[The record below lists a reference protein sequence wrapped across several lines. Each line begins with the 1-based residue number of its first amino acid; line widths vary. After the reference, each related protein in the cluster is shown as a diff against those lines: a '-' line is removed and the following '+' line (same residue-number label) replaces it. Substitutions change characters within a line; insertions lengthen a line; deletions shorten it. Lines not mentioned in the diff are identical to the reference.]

1 MLRPSPSSTRAA
13 ATTPAEPVGARV
25 ARFPTAGSLPRI
37 SGGSAS
43 ASLRFEACT
52 AFNVVAARVVAE
64 PPKAVLWRRSAS
76 ADVVASIVR
85 SDCYR
90 LERQLPGGIRT
101 RWGMAPCHGA
111 PRSYAKAFRG
121 ARRVGTRPAVF
132 PGQVDVLPA
141 ERRNVG
147 QEFRPAAPQASAGRA
162 RRPGQR
168 PRPARRFP
176 SSGRGARC
184 LRCFRQRPH
193 RPAPRRPAGAGPSP
207 RENRRSA
214 SQSCGLAGADGGSRQ
229 QRLSDVAVSGATA
242 PARRRRRGTR
252 GPQMEQHRRLPGGG
266 DQGQTAG
273 AGPEGLRILK
283 PEDRDAGRAKRR
295 ISPPPANNP
304 RPRAH
309 IAPEADAEP
318 H

>member
-111 PRSYAKAFRG
+111 PRSYAK
-121 ARRVGTRPAVF
+121 RV
-132 PGQVDVLPA
+132 
-141 ERRNVG
+141 
-147 QEFRPAAPQASAGRA
+147 
-162 RRPGQR
+162 
-168 PRPARRFP
+168 
-176 SSGRGARC
+176 
-184 LRCFRQRPH
+184 
-193 RPAPRRPAGAGPSP
+193 PAPRRGLPGRARTPARTMRASDPAFRVDQRVGAEPLDRRRGRQDGSRTPAGSRRTCGPGV
-207 RENRRSA
+207 RHLRGA
-214 SQSCGLAGADGGSRQ
+214 SRVRAGADPRTHRGRAQGRTGPWSQGREEVRAVAKAQ
-229 QRLSDVAVSGATA
+229 VRLAQVAMAHRDTSVSALCRELGIRPVNAL
-242 PARRRRRGTR
+242 PVRR
-252 GPQMEQHRRLPGGG
+252 P
-266 DQGQTAG
+266 
-273 AGPEGLRILK
+273 AGPAARAGPRRSSPPES
-283 PEDRDAGRAKRR
+283 EDRDAGRA
-295 ISPPPANNP
+295 
-304 RPRAH
+304 
-309 IAPEADAEP
+309 
-318 H
+318 

>member
-111 PRSYAKAFRG
+111 PRSYAKRF
-121 ARRVGTRPAVF
+121 AV
-132 PGQVDVLPA
+132 PV
-141 ERRNVG
+141 
-147 QEFRPAAPQASAGRA
+147 RA
-162 RRPGQR
+162 RRQEFARPRRGHPPVEGRRPSQR

-176 SSGRGARC
+176 SSRRGARC

-193 RPAPRRPAGAGPSP
+193 RPAPRRPAGAGPSA
-207 RENRRSA
+207 NRRSA
-214 SQSCGLAGADGGSRQ
+214 SQSCGLAGAGGLRSA
-229 QRLSDVAVSGATA
+229 SA
-242 PARRRRRGTR
+242 
-252 GPQMEQHRRLPGGG
+252 
-266 DQGQTAG
+266 TAG
-273 AGPEGLRILK
+273 ADSSAFRM
-283 PEDRDAGRAKRR
+283 
-295 ISPPPANNP
+295 SP
-304 RPRAH
+304 
-309 IAPEADAEP
+309 
-318 H
+318 